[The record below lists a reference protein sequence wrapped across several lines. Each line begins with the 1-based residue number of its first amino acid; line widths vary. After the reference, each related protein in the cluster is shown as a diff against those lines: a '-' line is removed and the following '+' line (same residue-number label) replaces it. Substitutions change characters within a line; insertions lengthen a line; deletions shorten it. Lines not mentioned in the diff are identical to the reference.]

1 MTKKIIEKNIKLSL
15 EFDTYLNEHPDL
27 YAKIP
32 NGASVVITVKG
43 DSEFNRGT
51 TGNVSGIRGKVVEA
65 RKEGSRWTVNK
76 FVAA

>member
-27 YAKIP
+27 YARIP
-32 NGASVVITVKG
+32 NGASVFITVKG
-43 DSEFNRGT
+43 DAKFNRNTVGT
-51 TGNVSGIRGKVVEA
+51 VSGIRGKIVEA